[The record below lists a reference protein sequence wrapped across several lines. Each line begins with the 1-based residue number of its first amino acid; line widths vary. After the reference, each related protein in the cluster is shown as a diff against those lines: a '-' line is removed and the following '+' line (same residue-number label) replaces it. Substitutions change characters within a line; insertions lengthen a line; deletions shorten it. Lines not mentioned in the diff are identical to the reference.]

1 MNIVAKIGVLISSEI
16 PQLNEIVDLRR
27 LYFELNQHIAI
38 LASHINLH
46 DLGEW
51 KLLVSINYRNTDKIG
66 IFKRLKRFSSD
77 KEYEISISIPIPDK
91 RKAIYGIAQVDTS
104 FYSQITE
111 SLFYSLEPAY
121 DKYLDLSTY
130 MKDSA
135 KSSILFILKQGF
147 KCNGIKIQ
155 FKA

>member
-1 MNIVAKIGVLISSEI
+1 METFSLYKLSKI
-16 PQLNEIVDLRR
+16 QN
-27 LYFELNQHIAI
+27 
-38 LASHINLH
+38 
-46 DLGEW
+46 
-51 KLLVSINYRNTDKIG
+51 KIG

-121 DKYLDLSTY
+121 DKYLDLNTY

>member
-1 MNIVAKIGVLISSEI
+1 M
-16 PQLNEIVDLRR
+16 
-27 LYFELNQHIAI
+27 
-38 LASHINLH
+38 
-46 DLGEW
+46 GEW